1 MKASLK
7 KYSRQTFNRRKL
19 LYQYQIRFHQKKN
32 TVKKINWLFLM
43 IKGTIHQKE
52 SNDKDIYN

>member
-19 LYQYQIRFHQKKN
+19 LYQYQIRFHQKNN
-32 TVKKINWLFLM
+32 TVKNNKLAFFD
-43 IKGTIHQKE
+43 
-52 SNDKDIYN
+52 DKRDNSSERKQ